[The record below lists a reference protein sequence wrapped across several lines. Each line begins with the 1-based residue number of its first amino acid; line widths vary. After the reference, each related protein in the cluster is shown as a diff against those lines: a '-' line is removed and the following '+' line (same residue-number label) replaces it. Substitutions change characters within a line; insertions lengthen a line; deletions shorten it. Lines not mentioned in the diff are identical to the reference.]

1 VPLELFFVTPSGEK
15 KIVFLKP
22 RKKGEFWTFVPNVN
36 LTNCSNFFDIKQFFK
51 NKKKFPL
58 SQT

>member
-15 KIVFLKP
+15 NCVFKI
-22 RKKGEFWTFVPNVN
+22 KKMGEFWIFVPNVN
-36 LTNCSNFFDIKQFFK
+36 LTNCSKFFDITQF
-51 NKKKFPL
+51 KKIKIKIPL